1 MRKCFWKLQVEK
13 CRFPCILGPD
23 LCLSLLNFKLK
34 FNTQFYSLVL
44 KFLFLLSE
52 VPSKMSNTRVQNIC
66 IDGSITEFL
75 KEALLFQPCS
85 KSDRP
90 IIHPKMF
97 AKILLVLKS
106 LTATFSVFL
115 YDFFHSLFVDLSYD
129 ISTFVSN
136 CIQTA

>member
-1 MRKCFWKLQVEK
+1 MRKCFWKLRVGK
-13 CRFPCILGPD
+13 CRFPCILGPE

-85 KSDRP
+85 KFDRT
-90 IIHPKMF
+90 IHPKIF
-97 AKILLVLKS
+97 AKILLVLKL

-129 ISTFVSN
+129 KSTFVSN